1 MSKAMFNTFD
11 AWIVPWNVLFTK
23 LWIYDCFDYNYINNY
38 HKLCDFYMGIGHSV
52 HLLILGGFASNPDE
66 TLLTGINYEDIL
78 KIINE

>member
-1 MSKAMFNTFD
+1 
-11 AWIVPWNVLFTK
+11 
-23 LWIYDCFDYNYINNY
+23 
-38 HKLCDFYMGIGHSV
+38 MGIGHSV